1 MDFTLVS
8 LDLKDKNLSKFLG
21 DSGGQEGLAGY
32 SPMRLNNI
40 YIYIM
45 RCIYRCVY
53 IIRDIYIMTEKAMAP
68 HSSTLAWKIPWT
80 EEPGRL
86 QSTGSLRVGQD

>member
-8 LDLKDKNLSKFLG
+8 LDLKDMNLSKFLG
-21 DSGGQEGLAGY
+21 DSGGQKGLAGY

-40 YIYIM
+40 YIM
-45 RCIYRCVY
+45 KCIYRCVY

-68 HSSTLAWKIPWT
+68 HSSTLA
-80 EEPGRL
+80 
-86 QSTGSLRVGQD
+86 

>member
-8 LDLKDKNLSKFLG
+8 LDLKDMNLSKFLG

-40 YIYIM
+40 YI
-45 RCIYRCVY
+45 
-53 IIRDIYIMTEKAMAP
+53 
-68 HSSTLAWKIPWT
+68 
-80 EEPGRL
+80 
-86 QSTGSLRVGQD
+86 

>member
-1 MDFTLVS
+1 MKALGTSASLCLADTCWTLGVYSSRAACVRYTMDFTLVS

-40 YIYIM
+40 YIYI
-45 RCIYRCVY
+45 
-53 IIRDIYIMTEKAMAP
+53 
-68 HSSTLAWKIPWT
+68 
-80 EEPGRL
+80 
-86 QSTGSLRVGQD
+86 